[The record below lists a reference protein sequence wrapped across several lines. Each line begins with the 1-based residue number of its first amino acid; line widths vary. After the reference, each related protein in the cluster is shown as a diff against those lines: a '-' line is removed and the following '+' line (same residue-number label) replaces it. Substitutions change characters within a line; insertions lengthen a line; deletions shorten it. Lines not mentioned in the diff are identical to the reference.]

1 MRNHAPPNAPRPL
14 ARPPMLTWFNEVK
27 LHLTFRRPQN
37 ASSNCPIHNSYWR
50 ASQAPIVHAEYIP
63 LLDNPHLQVVILN
76 LNYPVVLGV
85 VAEDSEPRRH
95 LQRRIPKNPTPK
107 NHHSHPP
114 SSKTTYTIIHG
125 PSYPPNIPSHIKQ
138 CLYMKCTLI

>member
-1 MRNHAPPNAPRPL
+1 MYIL
-14 ARPPMLTWFNEVK
+14 YILYTMYILYI
-27 LHLTFRRPQN
+27 LLTFRRPQN

-95 LQRRIPKNPTPK
+95 L
-107 NHHSHPP
+107 HAES
-114 SSKTTYTIIHG
+114 TTLQVLNLARFT
-125 PSYPPNIPSHIKQ
+125 S
-138 CLYMKCTLI
+138 